1 MSPNEKK
8 YDSKQDVQHIAQMLK
23 KTTAPDHLSQLLEQ
37 ASTAL
42 DTSRK
47 TLKIAVLLSYAVAI
61 LATTNIYGIYK
72 GANPVREYFGID
84 ANGRIIPLVPLKDAY
99 RKDSDVVNFTRDRIT
114 KAFTLSFSNYR
125 SEMEDSRSN
134 FTDKGFQNFLAEMD
148 NAGFLNLIK
157 KKLMNLNGT
166 SGTGVIVR
174 KEIVNGVFTW
184 KLEVPL
190 NIKFSGQTTSLPP
203 QDFIAIVTISRIPTS
218 QSSEGI
224 AISQIVTRPVR

>member
-1 MSPNEKK
+1 MSHDDKAHKNT
-8 YDSKQDVQHIAQMLK
+8 QDAQDIAQKLK
-23 KTTAPDHLSQLLEQ
+23 RTSEPDHLTQLLEK
-37 ASTAL
+37 ANAAL

-61 LATTNIYGIYK
+61 LATTNVYGIYK
-72 GANPVREYFGID
+72 GSNPVREYFGID

-99 RKDSDVVNFTRDRIT
+99 RKDSDVVKFTRDGIT
-114 KAFTLSFSNYR
+114 EAFTLSFSNYR
-125 SEMEDSRSN
+125 SEMEESRSK
-134 FTDKGFQNFLAEMD
+134 FTDKGFQNFLSEME

-174 KEIVNGVFTW
+174 KEVVNGVFTW

-190 NIKFSGQTTSLPP
+190 NLKFSGQTSSLPP
-203 QDFIAIVTISRIPTS
+203 QDFIAIVTISRVSTS